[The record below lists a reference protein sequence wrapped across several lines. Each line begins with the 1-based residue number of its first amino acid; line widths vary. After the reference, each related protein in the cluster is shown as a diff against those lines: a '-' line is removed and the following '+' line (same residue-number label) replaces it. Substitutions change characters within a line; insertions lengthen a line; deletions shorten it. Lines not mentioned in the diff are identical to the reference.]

1 MLLDGHRHRSPSDPR
16 RPRRRLAVALAVAVP
31 VGVLSAPAASYV
43 TALTAPGSTDW
54 QTTSVEWVRDHGGGP
69 LVDTVE
75 NWWYAHNRPTG
86 AVPAAGTLPTDG
98 GAARPAAAQPAAA
111 QPATAQ
117 PATAQPATAQP
128 PALPRLAGQPAL
140 AHEAEWVPN
149 PDGGAAPALYSAYF
163 RPNADYPSQIVGVAW
178 MNQALTST
186 HLFAGT
192 AEPVPGTAPAA
203 AQVPHDLRSRL
214 VAVFNSG
221 WKMADSRGG
230 FYTGG
235 KSLVPLQDGA
245 ASLVIDTSGRV
256 TVGRW
261 GRDARLGPDVAAV
274 RQNLQLI
281 VDGARPVDGLAD
293 NATGAWGSAHNQFQ
307 FTWRSGLG
315 TDRSGNLIYVAGD
328 QLTLAGLADA
338 MTAAGVQRGMEL
350 DIHPKTV
357 TFTIIHPS
365 HTGLDATKLLP
376 AMVKPTD
383 RYLVP
388 DHRDFLAVTLRTAP

>member
-1 MLLDGHRHRSPSDPR
+1 MLLGEQRPRSPSESRP
-16 RPRRRLAVALAVAVP
+16 PRRRLALGLAVALP
-31 VGVLSAPAASYV
+31 LAVLSVPAASYV

-75 NWWYAHNRPTG
+75 NWWYARNRPTG
-86 AVPAAGTLPTDG
+86 AAPAPGTLPT
-98 GAARPAAAQPAAA
+98 GAAPPAPPAPSGPAPAAQP
-111 QPATAQ
+111 
-117 PATAQPATAQP
+117 P
-128 PALPRLAGQPAL
+128 PLPLLTGQTPL
-140 AHEAEWVPN
+140 AHEAEWLPN
-149 PDGGAAPALYSAYF
+149 QDGGAIPALYSAYF
-163 RPNADYPSQIVGVAW
+163 RPDAGAPSQIVGVPW
-178 MNQALTST
+178 MNQDLAGT

-192 AEPVPGTAPAA
+192 AEPVAGTTPSA
-203 AQVPHDLRSRL
+203 AQVPQDLRSRL
-214 VAVFNSG
+214 IAVFNSG

-230 FYTGG
+230 FYSAG
-235 KSLVPLQDGA
+235 KSLVPLHDGV

-256 TVGRW
+256 TVGQW
-261 GRDARLGPDVAAV
+261 NRDVRLGRDVAAV
-274 RQNLQLI
+274 RQNLDLI
-281 VDGARPVDGLAD
+281 VDNGRPVDGLAD
-293 NATGAWGSAHNQFQ
+293 NATGAWGSPRNQFQ

-357 TFTIIHPS
+357 TFTIIRP
-365 HTGLDATKLLP
+365 TAPGAGLDATKLLP
-376 AMVKPTD
+376 AMVEPAD
-383 RYLVP
+383 RYLTP

>member
-1 MLLDGHRHRSPSDPR
+1 MLLDGNRRRSRAAPR
-16 RPRRRLAVALAVAVP
+16 PPRRRRPVLGLAIALPVALLGVP
-31 VGVLSAPAASYV
+31 ATSYV
-43 TALTAPGSTDW
+43 SALTAPGSADW

-69 LVDTVE
+69 LVDAVE

-86 AVPAAGTLPTDG
+86 AAPAAGTLPTEAPPVTPSAG
-98 GAARPAAAQPAAA
+98 PSAAAVEPARPP
-111 QPATAQ
+111 T
-117 PATAQPATAQP
+117 
-128 PALPRLAGQPAL
+128 LPLLAGRPPL
-140 AHEAEWVPN
+140 AHEAEWIPN
-149 PDGGAAPALYSAYF
+149 PDGGPTPALYSAYF
-163 RPNADYPSQIVGVAW
+163 RPDPTYPSQIVGVAW
-178 MNQALTST
+178 MNQNLTAT

-192 AEPVPGTAPAA
+192 AEPVPGTTPAA
-203 AQVPHDLRSRL
+203 AQVPRGLRSRL

-281 VDGARPVDGLAD
+281 VDNGRPLDGLAD
-293 NATGAWGSAHNQFQ
+293 NATGAWGSPRNQFQ

-357 TFTIIHPS
+357 TFNVIRPS

-376 AMVKPTD
+376 AMVKPAD

-388 DHRDFLAVTLRTAP
+388 DRRDFLAVTLRTAP